1 MKIAMMGTR
10 GIPANYGG
18 FETCVEAVSTRLVQ
32 RGHEVTVYNRPHH
45 VKWPEATYKGVRLI
59 KMRTIANKYLE
70 TLVHTT
76 LSAIH
81 ASISG
86 ADIVLIFV
94 AANSPVTLV
103 PRLAG
108 RKTILHVDGL
118 DWKRDKWPPFAKRY
132 IKAAEWLGTCLPHA
146 LITDS
151 RVVQQY
157 YKDTF
162 RADAEY
168 IAYGAE
174 VEPVQSGQTLA
185 RFGLTREGYLLFVG
199 RLVPENQIHTLIKA
213 YEQLRT
219 GKKCVIV
226 GNAPY
231 AEKYIRELNAM
242 AGPNVIFTG
251 YQFGTAY
258 RELSSNA
265 YLFVEPSKVGGTH
278 PALVEAMGFG
288 SCVVAHGTA
297 ENCETIGDAGFSYDG
312 AQPVESLRTLL
323 QRLLDTPDA
332 VVAARQRSRARATQE
347 FSWEQV
353 TDAYEAMFQR
363 MLKIPRPQAVLRK
376 DRWPDVGQAD

>member
-45 VKWPEATYKGVRLI
+45 VKWPDDEYKGVRLV
-59 KMRTIANKYLE
+59 KMPTIRNKYLE

-81 ASISG
+81 ASAAG
-86 ADIVLIFV
+86 ADIVMIFV
-94 AANSPVTLV
+94 AANSPVTII

-108 RKTILHVDGL
+108 RTTILHVDGL

-132 IKAAEWLGTCLPHA
+132 IKAAEWLGTCLPNA

-162 RADAEY
+162 HADAEY

-174 VEPVQSGQTLA
+174 VEPAKSGQTLA
-185 RFGLTREGYLLFVG
+185 QFDLEAGGYVLFVG

-213 YEQLRT
+213 YEQLHT
-219 GKKCVIV
+219 DKKCVIV

-231 AEKYIRELNAM
+231 AEKYISELNAM

-251 YQFGTAY
+251 YQFGAAY

-288 SCVVAHGTA
+288 SCVVAHGTP
-297 ENCETIGDAGFSYDG
+297 ENRETIGDAGFSYDG
-312 AQPVESLRTLL
+312 EQPVESLRALL
-323 QRLLDTPDA
+323 QRLVDAPDQ
-332 VVAARQRSRARATQE
+332 VAAARERSRVRARHQ

-353 TDAYEAMFQR
+353 TDAYESMFQR
-363 MLKIPRPQAVLRK
+363 MLKARRPRPAAKGRRRDIGPSV
-376 DRWPDVGQAD
+376 